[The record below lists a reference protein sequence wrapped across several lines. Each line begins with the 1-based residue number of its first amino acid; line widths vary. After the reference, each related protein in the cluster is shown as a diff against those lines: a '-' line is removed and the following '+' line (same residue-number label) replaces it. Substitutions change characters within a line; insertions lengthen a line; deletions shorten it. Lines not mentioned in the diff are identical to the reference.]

1 MRVAQRR
8 RRSLPVGRIES
19 ELDTAVDMLE
29 LLYAHDHHRAVPV
42 LRQENGTALDDIPLD
57 VRVAF
62 LRSDIGLMFIG
73 TSFMIKFYR
82 NYIMITS

>member
-8 RRSLPVGRIES
+8 RRSLPIGRIES

-57 VRVAF
+57 VRVAVSKI
-62 LRSDIGLMFIG
+62 R
-73 TSFMIKFYR
+73 YR
-82 NYIMITS
+82 PDVHRHLLHDKILS